1 MYMKKSKSGYKSRYL
16 ISQHGPS
23 TQLHL
28 MTIFIKIIFLFNQI
42 VIKIDIHKI
51 NLIK

>member
-28 MTIFIKIIFLFNQI
+28 MTIFIKIIFLFNQMI
-42 VIKIDIHKI
+42 VEIDTHMK
-51 NLIK
+51 LIE